1 MTALQQTIPA
11 QPSRMMA
18 RPIVDLARSVAAI
31 DPTLLPELAA
41 TAVAVDA
48 HAVALET
55 TLHRFNTL
63 EGRLGQAVQRLR
75 RAGRQISEAQFA
87 ALLDYTGDSDAR
99 VRIEQLRKAFPP

>member
-1 MTALQQTIPA
+1 MTALQQIATA

-18 RPIVDLARSVAAI
+18 RPVVELARSLATI

-48 HAVALET
+48 HAVALEA

-87 ALLDYTGDSDAR
+87 ALLDYSGDSDVR
-99 VRIEQLRKAFPP
+99 VRIEKLRNSFPP

>member
-1 MTALQQTIPA
+1 MTALQQTAPA

-18 RPIVDLARSVAAI
+18 RAIIELARSVAAI

-48 HAVALET
+48 HAVALEA

-75 RAGRQISEAQFA
+75 HAGRHISEAQFA
-87 ALLDYTGDSDAR
+87 ALLDCTGDSDVR
-99 VRIEQLRKAFPP
+99 VRIEQLRNAFPP